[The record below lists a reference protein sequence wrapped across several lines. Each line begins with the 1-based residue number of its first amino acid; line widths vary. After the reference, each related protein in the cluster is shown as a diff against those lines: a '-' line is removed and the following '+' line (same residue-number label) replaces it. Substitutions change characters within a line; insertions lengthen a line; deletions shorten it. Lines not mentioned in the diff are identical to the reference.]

1 MRNHRCGIS
10 SQPRNIDMLDADRMA
25 SFLAG
30 KPLAFFAV
38 QPKMQSQRN
47 TWIAKIPVGDGSCS
61 VVKSSI
67 VEGCKGFGLLNIKTL
82 GSVEGHLG

>member
-1 MRNHRCGIS
+1 
-10 SQPRNIDMLDADRMA
+10 MLDADRMA

-30 KPLAFFAV
+30 QPLAFFAG
-38 QPKMQSQRN
+38 QPKVQSQRN
-47 TWIAKIPVGDGSCS
+47 TWIAEIPVGGGSSS

-67 VEGCKGFGLLNIKTL
+67 DQGCNGFGLLNIKTL